1 VANRLALEPDWY
13 NALTHNCTTTIRRH
27 MQQVGIRNPL
37 RWQLFAN
44 GYIDELGYSRG
55 QVDTSL
61 PFEELRE
68 RSYITP
74 AARALEPGEDYS
86 QGIRRGLP
94 DPRRRPGP

>member
-1 VANRLALEPDWY
+1 
-13 NALTHNCTTTIRRH
+13 